1 MRFCLEKQRSF
12 TAAAAQSA
20 ERPRSRSLARGPEF
34 FWPAEPGVRLEEVA
48 DLVRSAGGEVEIA
61 VLDALDPAAVEAHAE
76 SVVAR
81 TQRIDVALNALGLK
95 HVQRKSFADQTLDEF
110 ATPIVG
116 YTRAHFIIAKATSP
130 AMVRQG
136 SGVIL
141 ALSTPG
147 SVLPGPGLS
156 EASAQQ
162 QLLS

>member
-1 MRFCLEKQRSF
+1 M
-12 TAAAAQSA
+12 
-20 ERPRSRSLARGPEF
+20 
-34 FWPAEPGVRLEEVA
+34 
-48 DLVRSAGGEVEIA
+48 
-61 VLDALDPAAVEAHAE
+61 LDALDPAAVEAHAE

-95 HVQRKSFADQTLDEF
+95 HVQGKSFADQTLDEF

-147 SVLPGPGLS
+147 SVLPAP
-156 EASAQQ
+156 A
-162 QLLS
+162 